1 MLVSERL
8 ALMARQPRPYDAN
21 VLLTY
26 VEELYRRAKWIIVT
40 TALKYG
46 IVAFMIGMFAINV
59 IPHAGNRGNDN
70 LFLFV
75 CGATFVAA
83 LVGMEKGRA
92 KAWEYKFEAQKLLL
106 EMQIEANTRRTP
118 TVATAAFAAGQTS

>member
-1 MLVSERL
+1 VDHL
-8 ALMARQPRPYDAN
+8 
-21 VLLTY
+21 
-26 VEELYRRAKWIIVT
+26 T

-46 IVAFMIGMFAINV
+46 LVAFMIGMFAINV
-59 IPHAGNRGNDN
+59 IPHAGNRGIDN

-92 KAWEYKFEAQKLLL
+92 KAWEYKFEGQKLLL
-106 EMQIEANTRRTP
+106 EMQIEANTRPTP
-118 TVATAAFAAGQTS
+118 NAATAAFAAGQTS

>member
-1 MLVSERL
+1 
-8 ALMARQPRPYDAN
+8 MANQPRPYDAN

-46 IVAFMIGMFAINV
+46 ILTFMIGVFAINV
-59 IPHAGNRGNDN
+59 FPHVGNRQNDN
-70 LFLFV
+70 LFLLV
-75 CGATFVAA
+75 CGAAFVDA
-83 LVGMEKGRA
+83 LIGMEKGRA

-106 EMQIEANTRRTP
+106 EMQIEANTRKTP
-118 TVATAAFAAGQTS
+118 AAAPAAFAAGQSS

>member
-1 MLVSERL
+1 MIVSEGL
-8 ALMARQPRPYDAN
+8 GLMAKRPRPYDAN

-26 VEELYRRAKWIIVT
+26 IEELYRRAKWIIVAR
-40 TALKYG
+40 ALKYG
-46 IVAFMIGMFAINV
+46 IAAFVIGMFVINV
-59 IPHAGNRGNDN
+59 VPHTAN

-83 LVGMEKGRA
+83 LIGMEKGRA

-106 EMQIEANTRRTP
+106 EIQIEANTRGAP
-118 TVATAAFAAGQTS
+118 TAATAAFAGGQTR